1 MKTFL
6 MTAAAVLALSA
17 GSASAFDFGTTG
29 VALNTEVTSEYN
41 IDTELFTVVT
51 TPELA
56 FSPMEGLGLY
66 VNTDLTLYD
75 GTDVM
80 VFDESA
86 FTGLT
91 VGATYVPNLSLGKTS
106 VELYIE
112 STFDADLVRED
123 AVLGAT
129 LSF

>member
-17 GSASAFDFGTTG
+17 GSASALDFGTTG
-29 VALNTEVTSEYN
+29 FALNTEVTSEYN

-80 VFDESA
+80 VFDENA

-91 VGATYVPNLSLGKTS
+91 VGATYVPNVSLGKSS
-106 VELYIE
+106 VELYIK
-112 STFDADLVRED
+112 SNFDADLVRED
-123 AVLGAT
+123 ALIGAT

>member
-1 MKTFL
+1 MRIALIT
-6 MTAAAVLALSA
+6 TIAAM
-17 GSASAFDFGTTG
+17 AFANAAHAIDFGTSG

-41 IDTELFTVVT
+41 LDTELFTVVT

-56 FSPMEGLGLY
+56 FSPVEGLGFY
-66 VNTDLTLYD
+66 VNTDLTFYD
-75 GTDVM
+75 GSDVIA
-80 VFDESA
+80 FDETA

-91 VGATYVPNLSLGKTS
+91 VGATYVPNVSLGKTS

-112 STFDADLVRED
+112 AVYDADLLRD
-123 AVLGAT
+123 SAVVGAT

>member
-41 IDTELFTVVT
+41 IDTELFTVVS

-56 FSPMEGLGLY
+56 FSPIEGLGLY

-91 VGATYVPNLSLGKTS
+91 VGATYVPNISLGKTS
-106 VELYIE
+106 VELYIK
-112 STFDADLVRED
+112 STFDADLLRTD

>member
-6 MTAAAVLALSA
+6 MTAAALALSA
-17 GSASAFDFGTTG
+17 GSASALDFGTTG
-29 VALNTEVTSEYN
+29 VALNTKVTSEYN

-80 VFDESA
+80 VFDKSA

-112 STFDADLVRED
+112 STFDADFVRED
-123 AVLGAT
+123 TLIGAT

>member
-1 MKTFL
+1 MRIALIT
-6 MTAAAVLALSA
+6 TIAAM
-17 GSASAFDFGTTG
+17 ASANAAHAIDFGTSG

-91 VGATYVPNLSLGKTS
+91 VGATYVPNVSLGKTS
-106 VELYIE
+106 VELYIK
-112 STFDADLVRED
+112 SNFDADFVRED
-123 AVLGAT
+123 TLIGAT

>member
-6 MTAAAVLALSA
+6 MTAAAVLAF
-17 GSASAFDFGTTG
+17 SASSAFALDFGTTG

-41 IDTELFTVVT
+41 IDTELFTIVT

-56 FSPMEGLGLY
+56 YSPVEGLGLY
-66 VNTDLTLYD
+66 VNTDLTIYD
-75 GTDVM
+75 GSDLM

-86 FTGLT
+86 FTGVT
-91 VGATYVPNLSLGKTS
+91 VGATYVPNVNLGSAS
-106 VELYIE
+106 VELYLE
-112 STFDADLVRED
+112 TSFDADFNRED
-123 AVLGAT
+123 ALVGAT

>member
-41 IDTELFTVVT
+41 IDTELFTVVS

-56 FSPMEGLGLY
+56 FSPVEGLGLY
-66 VNTDLTLYD
+66 VNTDLTIYD
-75 GTDVM
+75 GAEVM
-80 VFDESA
+80 A
-86 FTGLT
+86 FSGDAFEGLT
-91 VGATYVPNLSLGKTS
+91 VGATYVPNVNLGKTS

-112 STFDADLVRED
+112 ADFDADFNREQ

>member
-6 MTAAAVLALSA
+6 ITAAAVLAV
-17 GSASAFDFGTTG
+17 SASSSFALDFGNTG
-29 VALNTEVTSEYN
+29 FALNTKVTSEYN
-41 IDTELFTVVT
+41 INTELFTVVS

-56 FSPMEGLGLY
+56 FSPVEGLGLY

-91 VGATYVPNLSLGKTS
+91 VGATYFPNLSLGKTS
-106 VELYIE
+106 VELYIK
-112 STFDADLVRED
+112 SRFDADLLPED
-123 AVLGAT
+123 TFVGAT

>member
-17 GSASAFDFGTTG
+17 GSASALDFGTTG

-91 VGATYVPNLSLGKTS
+91 VGATYVPNVSLGKTS
-106 VELYIE
+106 VELYIK
-112 STFDADLVRED
+112 SNFDADFVRED
-123 AVLGAT
+123 TLIGAT

>member
-6 MTAAAVLALSA
+6 MTAAAVLAVSA

-29 VALNTEVTSEYN
+29 VSLSTDVTSEYN
-41 IDTELFTVVT
+41 LDTELFTVVS

-56 FSPMEGLGLY
+56 YSPIEGLGLY
-66 VNTDLTLYD
+66 VNTDLTIYD
-75 GTDVM
+75 GSDLM
-80 VFDESA
+80 VFDKSA
-86 FTGLT
+86 FTGVT
-91 VGATYVPNLSLGKTS
+91 VGATYVPNVSLGKTS

-112 STFDADLVRED
+112 TSFDADLVRED
-123 AVLGAT
+123 AVVGAT

>member
-6 MTAAAVLALSA
+6 MTAAVLALSA
-17 GSASAFDFGTTG
+17 GSAFALDFGTTG

-41 IDTELFTVVT
+41 LDTELFTVVS

-56 FSPMEGLGLY
+56 YSPVEGLGLY
-66 VNTDLTLYD
+66 VNTDLTLYN
-75 GTDVM
+75 GTDVLM
-80 VFDESA
+80 FDETA

-112 STFDADLVRED
+112 ADFDADLIRTNTV
-123 AVLGAT
+123 VGTT

>member
-41 IDTELFTVVT
+41 IDTELFTVVS

-56 FSPMEGLGLY
+56 YSPVEGIGLY

-75 GTDVM
+75 GTDVLM
-80 VFDESA
+80 FDESA

-112 STFDADLVRED
+112 STFDADLNRES
-123 AVLGAT
+123 AVIGAT

>member
-17 GSASAFDFGTTG
+17 SSASALDFGTTG
-29 VALNTEVTSEYN
+29 FALNTKVTGEYN
-41 IDTELFTVVT
+41 IDTALFTIVS

-56 FSPMEGLGLY
+56 YSPVEGLGLY
-66 VNTDLTLYD
+66 VNTDLTFYD

-91 VGATYVPNLSLGKTS
+91 VGATYVPNISLGKTS